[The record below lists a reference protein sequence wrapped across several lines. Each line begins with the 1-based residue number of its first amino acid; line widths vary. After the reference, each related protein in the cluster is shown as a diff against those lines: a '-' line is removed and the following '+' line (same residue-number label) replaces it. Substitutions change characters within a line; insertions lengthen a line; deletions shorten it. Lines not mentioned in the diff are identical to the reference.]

1 MTKSR
6 SMIIKTKFTIRKE
19 MFTGYSALDGVKT
32 KSFCLKVINLTV
44 ILYDKYG
51 PVITLSSNK
60 NNFFFLFFFCSH
72 CTKKFYDVIW
82 VYIKS

>member
-1 MTKSR
+1 
-6 SMIIKTKFTIRKE
+6 
-19 MFTGYSALDGVKT
+19 MFTGYSALDAVKT

-44 ILYDKYG
+44 NLYDKHG

-72 CTKKFYDVIW
+72 STKKFYDVIW